1 MGSGRQQAR
10 RFEVVNLKNHEGE
23 DVGELETRLFRCT
36 NCDREFSFHED
47 VSEVGEP

>member
-1 MGSGRQQAR
+1 MGSGRQQAW

-36 NCDREFSFHED
+36 DCDREFSFYEGI
-47 VSEVGEP
+47 SEVGEP